1 MARNYRQEYDRYQG
15 SPAQK
20 KRRAMRNKAR
30 RQAMRD
36 GRVRKGDGR
45 DVHHRNGN
53 PMDSSPD
60 NLQIRSAS
68 SNRSY
73 ARNKNAGKK
82 SRTA

>member
-73 ARNKNAGKK
+73 ARNKKAGKK
-82 SRTA
+82 SKYA

>member
-1 MARNYRQEYDRYQG
+1 MARNYKKEYANYQG
-15 SPAQK
+15 KPEQK

-30 RQAMRD
+30 RQAMKA

-68 SNRSY
+68 SNRSF
-73 ARNKNAGKK
+73 ARNKKAGKK